1 MSNLALPS
9 GEDFPD
15 AAAKHL
21 QDAEV
26 LLVAKRSDGVA
37 YLSGYVVECSL
48 KSLLLCLKRTQ
59 DPSALQQPLPW
70 MKRGKGHAW
79 PHLQKEAATLAALAD
94 PKIAKYLSAA
104 VDNAL
109 ASSIQ
114 AWRPD
119 LRYRPPHVPMND
131 AEDWLVQ
138 ARVVFRETIA
148 EMKKDGVI

>member
-15 AAAKHL
+15 AAMKHL
-21 QDAEV
+21 QDAEA
-26 LLVAKRSDGVA
+26 LQLARRSDGVA

-48 KSLLLCLKRTQ
+48 KSLWLCLKRTQ

-70 MKRGKGHAW
+70 KKGQQGHSF

-94 PKIAKYLSAA
+94 PRIAKYLSTA

-109 ASSIQ
+109 ASRVQ

-119 LRYRPPHVPMND
+119 LRYRPPCISMND
-131 AEDWLVQ
+131 ADDWLAQ
-138 ARVVFRETIA
+138 ARVVFDATIA